1 MAEKVTIG
9 NAELWQGDCLEVM
22 AGLPPMIVDAVIT
35 DPPYMIGAISTGDAS
50 AKAGGWADMENS
62 AWWYAEWLK
71 LARRSLKQDGF
82 ACVFGNWRS
91 LPTLLY
97 AFAKVKWQVDSLMI
111 WDKEWI
117 GPAGP
122 RQLRPTYEV
131 VLFAGMPDAKIDNR
145 SASDIYRCRW
155 MAGNSKT
162 TAHAAEKPVDV
173 MRHLIRLTTNPGDTV
188 LDCFMGSG
196 TTGEAAHLEGR
207 RFIGIEREHEYFH
220 GIAVPRVTG
229 AQSQE
234 QMFAEPKVGAG
245 DTAVQGDML
254 LPANYQNSGAST
266 PPL

>member
-1 MAEKVTIG
+1 METEVTIG
-9 NAELWQGDCLEVM
+9 NAKLLQGDCVELMAELE
-22 AGLPPMIVDAVIT
+22 PCSVDAVIT

-71 LARRSLKQDGF
+71 LARRALKQDGF

-97 AFAKVKWQVDSLMI
+97 AFSKIKWQVDSLLI

-131 VLFAGMPDAKIDNR
+131 VLFAGMPKAKIDDR
-145 SASDIYRCRW
+145 SASDVYRCRW

-162 TAHAAEKPVDV
+162 TDHAAEKPVDL
-173 MRHLIRLTTNPGDTV
+173 MRHLIRLTTKPGGLV

-196 TTGEAAHLEGR
+196 TTGEAAYLEGR
-207 RFIGIEREHEYFH
+207 RFIGMERETEYFH
-220 GIAVPRVTG
+220 GIAVPRVR
-229 AQSQE
+229 AAASQP
-234 QMFAEPKVGAG
+234 Q
-245 DTAVQGDML
+245 L
-254 LPANYQNSGAST
+254 LPPAPQAVAEQQGFD
-266 PPL
+266 LG

>member
-1 MAEKVTIG
+1 MTDKVIIG
-9 NAELWQGDCLEVM
+9 GAELYQGDCLEVM
-22 AGLPPMIVDAVIT
+22 ADLRVMSVDAVIT
-35 DPPYMIGAISTGDAS
+35 DPPYMIGAISTGDAK

-71 LARRSLKQDGF
+71 LARRALTQQGF

-97 AFAKVKWQVDSLMI
+97 AFAKIKWPVDSLMI

-131 VLFAGMPDAKIDNR
+131 ILFAGMPEAKIDDR
-145 SASDIYRCRW
+145 GASDVFRCRW

-162 TAHAAEKPVDV
+162 TAHAAEKPVAL
-173 MRHLIRLTTNPGDTV
+173 MRHLVRLTTKPGMIV
-188 LDCFMGSG
+188 LDPFMGSG

-220 GIAVPRVTG
+220 DIAVPRVQG
-229 AQSQE
+229 AQSQ
-234 QMFAEPKVGAG
+234 QTMDFLSA
-245 DTAVQGDML
+245 
-254 LPANYQNSGAST
+254 
-266 PPL
+266 

>member
-1 MAEKVTIG
+1 MTTEVTIG
-9 NAELWQGDCLEVM
+9 EARLLQGDCVELM
-22 AGLPPMIVDAVIT
+22 AELDPCSVDAVIT

-162 TAHAAEKPVDV
+162 TAHAAEKPVDL
-173 MRHLIRLTTNPGDTV
+173 MRHLIRLTTNAGDTV

-196 TTGEAAHLEGR
+196 TTLVACQRMGRAGTGIELDPDYFEIACKRVDEAARQPDLL
-207 RFIGIEREHEYFH
+207 IQ
-220 GIAVPRVTG
+220 APAPQPT
-229 AQSQE
+229 QE
-234 QMFAEPKVGAG
+234 A
-245 DTAVQGDML
+245 L
-254 LPANYQNSGAST
+254 L
-266 PPL
+266 

>member
-1 MAEKVTIG
+1 MAEKVVIG
-9 NAELWQGDCLEVM
+9 NAELWHGDCVELM
-22 AGLPPMIVDAVIT
+22 ADLDPCSVDAVIT

-71 LARRSLKQDGF
+71 LAQRALKQEGF

-97 AFAKVKWQVDSLMI
+97 AFAKIKWPVDSLLI

-131 VLFAGMPDAKIDNR
+131 VLFAGMPKARIDDR
-145 SASDIYRCRW
+145 SASDVYRYRW
-155 MAGNSKT
+155 MAGHSKT
-162 TAHAAEKPVDV
+162 TAHAAEKPVDL
-173 MRHLIRLTTNPGDTV
+173 MRHLVRLTTKPGQLV
-188 LDCFMGSG
+188 LDPFMGSG

-207 RFIGIEREHEYFH
+207 RFIGMERETEYFQ
-220 GIAVPRVTG
+220 GIAVPRVRAA
-229 AQSQE
+229 AQQ
-234 QMFAEPKVGAG
+234 QP
-245 DTAVQGDML
+245 L
-254 LPANYQNSGAST
+254 LPPEPVDAPEQQT
-266 PPL
+266 MEL

>member
-1 MAEKVTIG
+1 MAEKVVIG

-22 AGLPPMIVDAVIT
+22 AELPPMSVDAVIT

-71 LARRSLKQDGF
+71 LARRSLKHDGF
-82 ACVFGNWRS
+82 CCVFGNWRS

-97 AFAKVKWQVDSLMI
+97 AFSKIKWQVDSLLI

-131 VLFAGMPDAKIDNR
+131 VLFAGMPEAKIDNR

-162 TAHAAEKPVDV
+162 TEHAAEKPVDL
-173 MRHLIRLTTNPGDTV
+173 MRHLIRLTTNEGDTV

-196 TTGEAAHLEGR
+196 TTGVAAHLEGR

-220 GIAVPRVTG
+220 GIAVPRVRG
-229 AQSQE
+229 SQAQQ
-234 QMFAEPKVGAG
+234 ALA
-245 DTAVQGDML
+245 L
-254 LPANYQNSGAST
+254 
-266 PPL
+266 

>member
-1 MAEKVTIG
+1 MSDVDAVTIG
-9 NAELWQGDCLEVM
+9 NAALYRGDCMEIM
-22 AGLPPMIVDAVIT
+22 STIPAMTVDAVIT
-35 DPPYMIGAISTGDAS
+35 DPPYMIGAISTGDPS
-50 AKAGGWADMENS
+50 AKAGNWADMENS
-62 AWWYAEWLK
+62 GWWYSEWLK
-71 LARRSLKQDGF
+71 LARRTLKQDGF

-97 AFAKVKWQVDSLMI
+97 AFSKIKWQVDSLLV

-131 VLFAGMPDAKIDNR
+131 ILFAGMPDAKIENR

-162 TAHAAEKPVDV
+162 TAHAAEKPVDL
-173 MRHLIRLTTNPGDTV
+173 MRHLIRLTTRPDGLV

-207 RFIGIEREHEYFH
+207 RFCGIEREEEYFH
-220 GIAVPRVTG
+220 HIAVPRIAK
-229 AQSQE
+229 AQAQKRLFGDE
-234 QMFAEPKVGAG
+234 ITTPAKQME
-245 DTAVQGDML
+245 
-254 LPANYQNSGAST
+254 LPA
-266 PPL
+266 

>member
-1 MAEKVTIG
+1 MENMSDRV
-9 NAELWQGDCLEVM
+9 ELGTATLLQGDCVELMAELE
-22 AGLPPMIVDAVIT
+22 PCSVDAVIT
-35 DPPYMIGAISTGDAS
+35 DPPYMIGAISTGNAN

-71 LARRSLKQDGF
+71 LARRALKQEGY

-97 AFAKVKWQVDSLMI
+97 AFAKIQWPVDSLLI

-131 VLFAGMPDAKIDNR
+131 VLFAGMPKAKIDDR
-145 SASDIYRCRW
+145 SASDVYRCRW
-155 MAGNSKT
+155 MAGNCKT
-162 TAHAAEKPVDV
+162 TAHAAEKPVDL
-173 MRHLIRLTTNPGDTV
+173 MRHLVRLTTKPGDLV

-207 RFIGIEREHEYFH
+207 RFVGMERETEYFH
-220 GIAVPRVTG
+220 GIAVPRVRA
-229 AQSQE
+229 AQQ
-234 QMFAEPKVGAG
+234 QVA
-245 DTAVQGDML
+245 L
-254 LPANYQNSGAST
+254 LPPEFTTLAEQQVME
-266 PPL
+266 L

>member
-1 MAEKVTIG
+1 MSERVTFDSVTM
-9 NAELWQGDCLEVM
+9 LQGDCVELMAELE
-22 AGLPPMIVDAVIT
+22 PSSVDAVIT
-35 DPPYMIGAISTGDAS
+35 DPPYMIGAISTGDPS

-71 LARRSLKQDGF
+71 LARRALKQDGY

-97 AFAKVKWQVDSLMI
+97 AFAKIKWQVDSLMV

-131 VLFAGMPDAKIDNR
+131 VLFAGMPKARIDDR
-145 SASDIYRCRW
+145 SASDVYRCRW

-162 TAHAAEKPVDV
+162 TAHAAEKPVAL
-173 MRHLIRLTTNPGDTV
+173 MRHLVRLTTKPGGLV
-188 LDCFMGSG
+188 LDPFMGSG

-207 RFIGIEREHEYFH
+207 RFLGMERETEYFH
-220 GIAVPRVTG
+220 SIAVPRVRAA
-229 AQSQE
+229 AQQQPLMPITPAAAAIQE
-234 QMFAEPKVGAG
+234 GF
-245 DTAVQGDML
+245 DL
-254 LPANYQNSGAST
+254 
-266 PPL
+266 